1 MNPAQEE
8 LDVCGQLPSC
18 LGCHP
23 QLAAECVSHCN
34 FGFSGFGKAWR
45 HLLLAIFG
53 YSAGGAIQRSVP
65 EFPGRQVDVKI
76 GQDQEGLHWS
86 LRFHVPWP

>member
-1 MNPAQEE
+1 MSVVNCLHA
-8 LDVCGQLPSC
+8 LGAILSWLPSVFHTAISDFQD
-18 LGCHP
+18 LGRHGDIY
-23 QLAAECVSHCN
+23 
-34 FGFSGFGKAWR
+34 FWR
-45 HLLLAIFG
+45 FFG